1 MTNFQ
6 VNVVTKA
13 ETILNT
19 DQATAVN
26 LPGIEGGFTVLAN
39 HTPLVALLG
48 AGEVIVTEQSG
59 ENHRYTISRG
69 TVETSR
75 NVANIL
81 IDLAETPAQ
90 AS

>member
-13 ETILNT
+13 ETVLKT
-19 DQATAVN
+19 DQATSVN
-26 LPGIEGGFTVLAN
+26 LPGIQGGFTILAN

-48 AGEVIVTEQSG
+48 AGEVVVTEQSG
-59 ENHRYTISRG
+59 ENHRYQISRG

-75 NVANIL
+75 NIANIL
-81 IDLAETPAQ
+81 VDIAPAN
-90 AS
+90 

>member
-13 ETILNT
+13 ETVLQT
-19 DQATAVN
+19 DQATSVN
-26 LPGIEGGFTVLAN
+26 LPGMQGGFTILAN

-48 AGEVIVTEQSG
+48 AGEVVITEQNG
-59 ENHRYTISRG
+59 ESHRFKISRG

-75 NVANIL
+75 NTANIL
-81 IDLAETPAQ
+81 VDV
-90 AS
+90 ASNP